1 MLSKKSSKDLSEKHS
16 LNSEAQSLGS
26 DLIQI
31 LTKLPPKL
39 TVSQWSDAERMLS
52 RESSPFA
59 GRWKTERAEF
69 QRGIMDTFSDPK
81 VEKIVCM
88 TSSQIGKTEIL
99 NNICGYYV
107 NHDPCPTLVLQ
118 PTLEMARSWS
128 VDRLAPMIAN
138 TPAFRKLIGDPK
150 MKDGDNTILFKTFKN
165 GARINIAGSNSPVS
179 LASRA
184 IRLLLMDEID
194 RYPESAGTEGDPV
207 FLATRRTQN
216 FFNRKIA
223 MFSTPTVKG
232 ESRIESAFEDSDQ
245 RFYNVKCHKC
255 KEPQTLNWS
264 QVRWEKNRPE
274 TTFYHCKH
282 CDAEWSDV
290 DRKKAIRTGEWIAT
304 KPFKGTA
311 GFFLNGLY
319 SPFVDL
325 SELVLLFLESKHS
338 GQSALRVFV
347 NTVLAESWED
357 SEGDEI
363 ATHELISRAKKFD
376 SPLPDSSIG
385 VLCASADVQADR
397 IEVLVNGYS
406 KDQTWIVAFQ
416 IFYGSPTNQSL
427 WNEVEEFLRSSFPHP
442 SGKDLRITR
451 TFIDSGYETGAVYQ
465 FVKRLESSGVR
476 AIKGVGGLNRAE
488 CGRPQKN
495 NSANCN
501 VFPLGVDT
509 SKTQILARLKIEDDN
524 ASGYIHFPDFLDEEF
539 FLQLSSEKLVKRY
552 VKGIPKFEFKRLR
565 PRNEALD
572 LMVYNL
578 ASFRSL
584 NANMEMI
591 QKRLETI
598 REPETRKKRNQ
609 RNFVTNW

>member
-1 MLSKKSSKDLSEKHS
+1 M
-16 LNSEAQSLGS
+16 
-26 DLIQI
+26 IQI

-39 TVSQWSDAERMLS
+39 TVSQWSDAERMLT

-59 GRWKTERAEF
+59 GRWKTSRAEF
-69 QRGIMDTFSDPK
+69 QRGIMDTFSDPA
-81 VEKIVCM
+81 VQKIVCM

-99 NNICGYYV
+99 NNICGYYTH
-107 NHDPCPTLVLQ
+107 HDPCPTLVLQ
-118 PTLEMARSWS
+118 PSLEMARSWS

-165 GARINIAGSNSPVS
+165 GARISVAGSNSPVS
-179 LASRA
+179 LASRP
-184 IRLLLMDEID
+184 IRLLLMDEVD
-194 RYPESAGTEGDPV
+194 RYPESSGTEGDPV
-207 FLATRRTQN
+207 TLAVRRTQN

-223 MFSTPTVKG
+223 MFSTPTIKG

-245 RFYNVKCHKC
+245 RYYNVKCHKC
-255 KEPQTLNWS
+255 DEPQTLNWS
-264 QVRWEKNRPE
+264 QVRWEKDRPE
-274 TTFYHCKH
+274 TTLYHCKH

-290 DRKKAIRTGEWIAT
+290 DRKKAIRSGEWVAT
-304 KPFKGTA
+304 QPFSGTA
-311 GFFLNGLY
+311 GFHLNGLY

-325 SELVLLFLESKHS
+325 SELVHLFLESKHS
-338 GQSALRVFV
+338 GQSALRVFI

-363 ATHELISRAKKFD
+363 ATHELVSRAKKYD
-376 SPLPDSSIG
+376 SPLPDPTIG

-397 IEVLVNGYS
+397 IETLVCGFS
-406 KDQTWIVAFQ
+406 KDQTWIVSFQ

-427 WNEVEEFLRSSFPHP
+427 WNEVEEYLRQSFPHP

-476 AIKGVGGLNRAE
+476 AIKGVGGLNRSE
-488 CGRPQKN
+488 VGRPSKN

-509 SKTQILARLKIEDDN
+509 LKTQILARLKIEDDN

-539 FLQLSSEKLVKRY
+539 FLQLSSEKLIKRY

-572 LMVYNL
+572 LLVYNL
-578 ASFRSL
+578 ACFRSL

-591 QKRLETI
+591 QKKLETI
-598 REPETRKKRNQ
+598 REPENRNKRTK

>member
-1 MLSKKSSKDLSEKHS
+1 M
-16 LNSEAQSLGS
+16 
-26 DLIQI
+26 IQI

-255 KEPQTLNWS
+255 DEAQTLNWS
-264 QVRWEKNRPE
+264 QVRWEKDQPK
-274 TTFYHCKH
+274 TTQYHCKH

-290 DRKKAIRTGEWIAT
+290 DRKKAIRSGEWIAT
-304 KPFKGTA
+304 QPFSGTA
-311 GFFLNGLY
+311 GFHLNGLY

-325 SELVLLFLESKHS
+325 SELVNLFLESKHS

-357 SEGDEI
+357 TEGDEI

-376 SPLPDSSIG
+376 SVIPDKSIG

-427 WNEVEEFLRSSFPHP
+427 WNDVEEFLRSSFPHP

-451 TFIDSGYETGAVYQ
+451 SFIDSGYETGAVYQ

-476 AIKGVGGLNRAE
+476 AIKGVGGISRAE
-488 CGRPQKN
+488 VGRPSKN

-509 SKTQILARLKIEDDN
+509 LKTQILARLKINDDN
-524 ASGYIHFPDFLDEEF
+524 ASGYIHFPNFLDEEF

-578 ASFRSL
+578 ACFRSL

-598 REPETRKKRNQ
+598 REPSKKQ
-609 RNFVTNW
+609 TQPKRNFVTNW